1 MQNCLI
7 RTDLKPDK
15 RLNWGGIKKKKRKR
29 KNKRREDGTE
39 KKKKEDKCLLIYI
52 HTGPAML
59 IYLFTYYANL

>member
-39 KKKKEDKCLLIYI
+39 KKKERRQMPIDIYSHWASNAYI
-52 HTGPAML
+52 LVHIL
-59 IYLFTYYANL
+59 C